1 MNTLIEILFVVLMT
15 CPFWGVL
22 LFALSML
29 LEGKYIE
36 YKCKKIGSNQHLTF
50 GQLKKGDFVWEVDGE
65 ILRTYLIKSVY
76 YNFRY
81 DNKLSK
87 ITIAFKNRPYVLKI
101 DGENAKSFRYLD
113 YFTLYGEAL
122 VTQKL
127 NIVQRNEEIKKAKTV
142 SIDELKKT
150 TDRVLKVLEN
160 CEKILSKK

>member
-1 MNTLIEILFVVLMT
+1 MILKILFILL
-15 CPFWGVL
+15 CSLPFWGCGIIFISEWL
-22 LFALSML
+22 KEKIIDF
-29 LEGKYIE
+29 
-36 YKCKKIGSNQHLTF
+36 KCKKHGASQHLTF

-65 ILRTYLIKSVY
+65 ILRTYLIKSVD

-81 DNKLSK
+81 NNKLSK
-87 ITIAFKNRPYVLKI
+87 ITIAFKNNPYVLKI

-142 SIDELKKT
+142 SIDELKKA
-150 TDRVLKVLEN
+150 TDRVLKVLED
-160 CEKILSKK
+160 CEKMLSKK